1 MSKRVDATITCPGCG
16 RQYPVKLYRTIWGE
30 YEENRN
36 LVMNDQ
42 INVLE
47 CPHCGFSFKAPFAF
61 MYVDIKANFAVWWE
75 PQHDPSVDTDTQG
88 FARMFGAGSFYAT
101 APRVQDW
108 EEFKRTINRYYSGE
122 LVGGPV
128 EKMNFGIGSNK
139 KGGCLGTL
147 LLLLLSS
154 ISIYLIL

>member
-75 PQHDPSVDTDTQG
+75 PQHDPSVDTDTQVCPNVWCRQFLCYRAKSTRLG
-88 FARMFGAGSFYAT
+88 
-101 APRVQDW
+101 RVQ
-108 EEFKRTINRYYSGE
+108 TYN
-122 LVGGPV
+122 
-128 EKMNFGIGSNK
+128 
-139 KGGCLGTL
+139 
-147 LLLLLSS
+147 
-154 ISIYLIL
+154 

>member
-30 YEENRN
+30 YDENRD

-108 EEFKRTINRYYSGE
+108 EEFKHTINKYYSGE

-128 EKMNFGIGSNK
+128 ERMNFGIGSNK

-154 ISIYLIL
+154 ISIYLIS